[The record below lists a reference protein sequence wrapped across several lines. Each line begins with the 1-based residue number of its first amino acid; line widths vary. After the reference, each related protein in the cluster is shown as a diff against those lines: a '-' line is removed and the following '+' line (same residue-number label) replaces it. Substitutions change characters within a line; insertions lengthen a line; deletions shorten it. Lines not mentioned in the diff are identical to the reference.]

1 MDGMQNGVISSAEH
15 RIGFTPL
22 IRLFRLEK
30 AMGIESKILA
40 KAEGMNPGGSAKDRA
55 ALYMIRDAEKKG
67 MLSPGGVI
75 IEPTSGNTGVALAML
90 VAARG
95 YRAVIVM
102 PDSMSV
108 ERQRLMRAYGAQVVL
123 TPGKEGMQGAI
134 EKARALQREI
144 PGSFIP
150 DQFNNA
156 ANALAHY
163 ETTGPEIWQD
173 TKGQMD
179 IFVAGVGTGGTLTGA
194 GRYLREKHPG
204 LHIAAVE
211 PYDSPVLSGGKP
223 GFHGIQ
229 GIGAGF
235 IPGVLDTGIY
245 DEVILVKTVD
255 AVNALR
261 LLAEKEGLL
270 CGISSGAALCG
281 AMQLSGRP
289 ENAGKTIVTILPD
302 TGERYLSAGIFDE

>member
-1 MDGMQNGVISSAEH
+1 MNGKNSGVIASAEH

-22 IRLFRLEK
+22 IRLSRLEK
-30 AMGIESKILA
+30 AMGIEAKILA
-40 KAEGMNPGGSAKDRA
+40 KAEGMNPGGSTKDRA
-55 ALYMIRDAEKKG
+55 ALYMIRDAEKRG
-67 MLSPGGVI
+67 LLAPGGVI
-75 IEPTSGNTGVALAML
+75 IEPTSGNTGIALAML
-90 VAARG
+90 ASAGG

-223 GFHGIQ
+223 GSHGIQ

-235 IPGVLDTGIY
+235 VPGVLDTGIWN
-245 DEVILVKTVD
+245 EVIPVKTEE
-255 AVNALR
+255 AVNTLR
-261 LLAEKEGLL
+261 LLAAKEGLL
-270 CGISSGAALCG
+270 CGISSGAALFAAVCL
-281 AMQLSGRP
+281 AGRP
-289 ENAGKTIVTILPD
+289 ENRGKTIVTVLPD
-302 TGERYLSAGIFDE
+302 TGERYLSTGIFDE